1 VTTVSTPEDLERQI
15 DGLRVAI
22 RRALTTGDRRRAAE
36 LRIQLRAAEQA
47 WDDAITQLERA
58 SAAAGERREPPE
70 TAGPAGPGRSAA
82 AGARREPPEAAGAA
96 GPGRLA
102 AAGGAL
108 LPIREQVH
116 QALTL
121 LGVCAAPRLIVAVHD
136 AFASGPL
143 VAARLT
149 SLRRDEERSFRS
161 APHARAYYLCAALTA
176 DLLAPARGLL
186 AVSTWPLERRVI
198 GPLSPRVDYLTAA
211 IAVADSITRIPDP
224 GTEAMTLLRRFAV
237 NIPGALPSRGG
248 AGPAPSRVAEAAR
261 AELEVHAA
269 RDEAHRRAAAQR
281 AAEQLDDAGQLFG
294 SRQRSAGS
302 GSPAGKAT
310 GS

>member
-1 VTTVSTPEDLERQI
+1 VTSVSTPEDLERQI
-15 DGLRVAI
+15 HELRVAI

-36 LRIQLRAAEQA
+36 LRIQLGEAEQA
-47 WDDAITQLERA
+47 WDDAITQLERHSTA
-58 SAAAGERREPPE
+58 ADRRRGTPEAAGD
-70 TAGPAGPGRSAA
+70 AGPGRS
-82 AGARREPPEAAGAA
+82 
-96 GPGRLA
+96 A

-121 LGVCAAPRLIVAVHD
+121 VGVCAAPRLIVAVHD

-161 APHARAYYLCAALTA
+161 APHARAYYLCAALTT

-211 IAVADSITRIPDP
+211 IAVANSITRIRDP
-224 GTEAMTLLRRFAV
+224 GTEAMTLLGRFAI

-248 AGPAPSRVAEAAR
+248 AAPAPSRVAEAAR

-281 AAEQLDDAGQLFG
+281 AAEHLDDAGQLFG
-294 SRQRSAGS
+294 SRLRSAGS
-302 GSPAGKAT
+302 GSGQAAG
-310 GS
+310 S